1 MIGALVAALGSFNSD
16 RTPMKFP
23 NLFAALKKKRD
34 FERLQMPFVGSLLD
48 FDVIIEIGYAQE
60 QGRQITPKQLFLL
73 DLGSVRT
80 VRRRLANLT
89 AEGVVLRRANRRDHR
104 SEVLSLSPTSLK
116 ILEKYGTLLLS
127 LA

>member
-1 MIGALVAALGSFNSD
+1 
-16 RTPMKFP
+16 MKFP